1 LCNSVSL
8 ARVFVNCGTCHL
20 ISDRRSKY
28 LHESLL
34 GKGEIRGIRV
44 LLSGRKE
51 EKELNEDKEILEKL
65 VNASLVE
72 WLRKN

>member
-1 LCNSVSL
+1 VEL
-8 ARVFVNCGTCHL
+8 A
-20 ISDRRSKY
+20 
-28 LHESLL
+28 
-34 GKGEIRGIRV
+34 
-44 LLSGRKE
+44 RKE